1 MEINYELTE
10 KDYLDFNV
18 FHAENSP
25 TIRRSILIQRLIG
38 PVIFLIMPFYATR
51 KTGIPL
57 WYWLIIFGTLS
68 ALWYSF
74 YPKYIKWEVSRRT
87 SKLIKEGKDN
97 TLLGNRTIK
106 LTPEGVHDI
115 SEHGDSKVK
124 WGSIERIEKNETHI
138 YIYISS
144 ISSFIIPIRAFK
156 DLASKEV
163 FMMELDKDTNSI

>member
-51 KTGIPL
+51 YTGIPL
-57 WYWLIIFGTLS
+57 WYWVIIFGTLG

-87 SKLIKEGKDN
+87 SKLIKEGKDGKI
-97 TLLGNRTIK
+97 LGNKNIK
-106 LTPEGVHDI
+106 LTPEGI
-115 SEHGDSKVK
+115 YGTSLYSEEKVK
-124 WGSIERIEKNETHI
+124 WDSIERIEETEDYI
-138 YIYISS
+138 YIFISS
-144 ISSFIIPIRAFK
+144 ISAFIIPIRAFN
-156 DLASKEV
+156 DTNTKEK
-163 FMMELDKDTNSI
+163 FEMELDKYMN